1 MRAVTTA
8 FRSSP
13 LHQQLAA
20 TACLCC
26 LISSLALVALAA
38 QSSSHSQANLQSEYG
53 KAVAEQLARRLGVEL
68 ATGDRLGIAG
78 ELSKL
83 TEQQSIVAARALD
96 VDKRELA
103 AVGKQQTS
111 SLIFQAP
118 IVIAGDQAGIAEVA
132 LNTAI
137 RDSTQLRFV
146 LSLSGLAILLSIAV
160 YLTTRTLALRVG
172 KNLQAV
178 AAELGAV
185 GDAQNVSTNE
195 IEALRERVAALPLDL
210 LRPPSEKQYE
220 GNQHYVETAI
230 LFIHFRSLPGY
241 LETVDERRLQRYV
254 AHVHRMIYGAS
265 GFYNG
270 ELQVVRQFGIAVWF
284 TGKHK
289 IASPTVRA
297 ASCAWLIQQTAPRLE
312 QQLRL
317 SVGLGLAVGD
327 SELGRG
333 DSEDIYPGL
342 YTQAAVDELE
352 ALARQSGNE
361 IHLFESLLQD
371 VQLINR
377 VSIEEAT
384 AGRYQLGKF
393 ADGHRDLLE
402 RQREILLRALITN
415 DQPEE

>member
-185 GDAQNVSTNE
+185 GDAQKVSTNE

-220 GNQHYVETAI
+220 GTQHYVETAI

-361 IHLFESLLQD
+361 IHLFESLVQD

-377 VSIEEAT
+377 VSIEEAP
-384 AGRYQLGKF
+384 AGRYQLGTF

-415 DQPEE
+415 DQAEE

>member
-1 MRAVTTA
+1 VRAVTTA